1 MASDKQRIAQNTL
14 FLYVRMFLI
23 IIVSLYTVRV
33 VIRTLNVTD
42 YGIYT
47 AVGGIVLALSFLS
60 QTIASASQR
69 FFAYELG
76 RKDYLKLKRTF
87 SIIFIVY
94 VIIALAILIIAETL
108 GLWFLNNIMTIPS
121 DRLEAANWVYQFAL
135 FSFIVK
141 ILTSPY
147 NAIIIARE
155 NMKVYAYVS
164 IIEAFLK
171 LLIVYLLVV
180 FAIDKLKL
188 YAVLTFVITC
198 IISAIYG
205 FFCYRRYEESRISL
219 YWDKALFKSVF
230 SYSSWTLFG
239 TMAGVANGQG
249 SNLLLNV
256 FFGPVLNAA
265 YSIAYQ
271 VSTVIQQFSG
281 NFFMAIRTPLIKS
294 YAEKNYDYMMQ
305 LFYLSTRF
313 SFLLLYAIILPLI
326 LEVEF
331 ILKLWL
337 GTVGEYMVLFTQ
349 LILIY
354 CLVLAIGNPITII
367 MQAAKKVKLYHGIV
381 DSFVLLTLPL
391 SYLFFKLGY
400 PPESTL
406 IVSISMLVIAHAI
419 RIWVFAK
426 IVTFSLKEYCMQFVF
441 PAVVVV
447 ILSVISTMFIQS
459 LFQNGLIQFV
469 VVCLASFLCIG
480 LCSYYIILTAKE
492 KLFLFKVIKNKF
504 K

>member
-1 MASDKQRIAQNTL
+1 
-14 FLYVRMFLI
+14 
-23 IIVSLYTVRV
+23 
-33 VIRTLNVTD
+33 
-42 YGIYT
+42 
-47 AVGGIVLALSFLS
+47 
-60 QTIASASQR
+60 
-69 FFAYELG
+69 
-76 RKDYLKLKRTF
+76 
-87 SIIFIVY
+87 
-94 VIIALAILIIAETL
+94 
-108 GLWFLNNIMTIPS
+108 
-121 DRLEAANWVYQFAL
+121 
-135 FSFIVK
+135 
-141 ILTSPY
+141 
-147 NAIIIARE
+147 
-155 NMKVYAYVS
+155 
-164 IIEAFLK
+164 
-171 LLIVYLLVV
+171 
-180 FAIDKLKL
+180 
-188 YAVLTFVITC
+188 
-198 IISAIYG
+198 
-205 FFCYRRYEESRISL
+205 
-219 YWDKALFKSVF
+219 
-230 SYSSWTLFG
+230 
-239 TMAGVANGQG
+239 
-249 SNLLLNV
+249 
-256 FFGPVLNAA
+256 
-265 YSIAYQ
+265 
-271 VSTVIQQFSG
+271 
-281 NFFMAIRTPLIKS
+281 
-294 YAEKNYDYMMQ
+294 MMQ

>member
-1 MASDKQRIAQNTL
+1 MASDKKIIAQNTL

-23 IIVSLYTVRV
+23 ILVSLYTVRV
-33 VIRTLNVTD
+33 VIKTLDITD

-94 VIIALAILIIAETL
+94 VAIALIILLIAETL
-108 GLWFLNNIMTIPS
+108 GLWFLNNVMTIPS

-141 ILTSPY
+141 ILTNPY

-155 NMKVYAYVS
+155 NMKIYAYVS
-164 IIEAFLK
+164 IIEVFLK
-171 LLIVYLLVV
+171 LLIVYLLIV
-180 FAIDKLKL
+180 FSVDKLKL
-188 YAVLTFVITC
+188 YAVLIFVVTC
-198 IISAIYG
+198 IVSAIYR
-205 FFCYRRYEESRISL
+205 FICCRKYKEARFSF
-219 YWDKALFKSVF
+219 YWDRTLFRSVF

-239 TMAGVANGQG
+239 TMAGVANNQG
-249 SNLLLNV
+249 TNLILNV

-271 VSTVIQQFSG
+271 VSTVIQQFSS
-281 NFFMAIRTPLIKS
+281 NFFMAIRPPLIKS

-305 LFYLSTRF
+305 LFYLSSRF

-349 LILIY
+349 LVLVY
-354 CLVLAIGNPITII
+354 CLILAIRNPITVI
-367 MQAAKKVKLYHGIV
+367 MQAAKKVKLYHGVV

-391 SYLFFKLGY
+391 TYLFFKLGY

-406 IVSISMLVIAHAI
+406 IVSIIVLLIAQ
-419 RIWVFAK
+419 
-426 IVTFSLKEYCMQFVF
+426 IVPFSLNDYFKKFVF
-441 PAVVVV
+441 PAIIVVV
-447 ILSVISTMFIQS
+447 LSIIPTLFIQS
-459 LFQNGLIQFV
+459 LFQNELIQFV
-469 VVCLASFLCIG
+469 VVCLMSLLCIL
-480 LCSYYIILTAKE
+480 LCSYYIVLTSEEKQQLISFILKRNR
-492 KLFLFKVIKNKF
+492 LND
-504 K
+504 

>member
-1 MASDKQRIAQNTL
+1 MASDKKIIAQNTL

-23 IIVSLYTVRV
+23 ILVSLYTVRV
-33 VIRTLNVTD
+33 VIKTLDITD

-94 VIIALAILIIAETL
+94 VAIALIILLIAETL
-108 GLWFLNNIMTIPS
+108 GLWFLNNVMTIPS

-141 ILTSPY
+141 ILTNPY

-155 NMKVYAYVS
+155 NMKIYAYVS
-164 IIEAFLK
+164 IIEVFLK
-171 LLIVYLLVV
+171 LLIVYLLIV
-180 FAIDKLKL
+180 FSVDKLKL
-188 YAVLTFVITC
+188 YAVLIFVVTC
-198 IISAIYG
+198 IVSAIYR
-205 FFCYRRYEESRISL
+205 FICCRKYKEARFSF
-219 YWDKALFKSVF
+219 YWDRTLFRSVF

-239 TMAGVANGQG
+239 TMAGVANNQG
-249 SNLLLNV
+249 TNLILNV

-271 VSTVIQQFSG
+271 VSTVIQQFSS
-281 NFFMAIRTPLIKS
+281 NFFMAIRPPLIKS

-305 LFYLSTRF
+305 LFYLSSRF

-349 LILIY
+349 L
-354 CLVLAIGNPITII
+354 
-367 MQAAKKVKLYHGIV
+367 
-381 DSFVLLTLPL
+381 VLL
-391 SYLFFKLGY
+391 
-400 PPESTL
+400 
-406 IVSISMLVIAHAI
+406 IARI
-419 RIWVFAK
+419 R
-426 IVTFSLKEYCMQFVF
+426 Q
-441 PAVVVV
+441 
-447 ILSVISTMFIQS
+447 
-459 LFQNGLIQFV
+459 
-469 VVCLASFLCIG
+469 
-480 LCSYYIILTAKE
+480 
-492 KLFLFKVIKNKF
+492 
-504 K
+504 